1 MYKTDCIC
9 NSFANIHY
17 HPPMELQE
25 GNVFIHFCLSVCH
38 SVHGGSPCDHYP
50 SCTFGKRT
58 VYIPTGMLS
67 CYNEFFKIQIEK
79 KLYEHIFIKSKY
91 YSKIKHFS
99 DKNKDFL
106 MLFCLYILSILQ
118 QWRKIK
124 FKIQKKVYMQTKCDV
139 IGFIYELDFELYRR
153 TTSNIM
159 CHY

>member
-1 MYKTDCIC
+1 MYIWQAD
-9 NSFANIHY
+9 SIH
-17 HPPMELQE
+17 
-25 GNVFIHFCLSVCH
+25 
-38 SVHGGSPCDHYP
+38 
-50 SCTFGKRT
+50 
-58 VYIPTGMLS
+58 PTGMLS
-67 CYNEFFKIQIEK
+67 CYNEFFKIKIEK

-139 IGFIYELDFELYRR
+139 IGFIYELDFELYQR